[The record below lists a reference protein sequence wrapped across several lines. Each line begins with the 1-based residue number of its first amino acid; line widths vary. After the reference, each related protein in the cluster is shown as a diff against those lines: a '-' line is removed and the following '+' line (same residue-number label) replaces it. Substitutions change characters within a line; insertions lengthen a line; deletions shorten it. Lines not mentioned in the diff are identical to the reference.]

1 MVTDRETLENIPTIT
16 AILHLNDEK
25 FYKFSK
31 EDSVYIIQI
40 TTLNTPMASPL
51 NPIDDHTSSEIINV
65 LITTLLKDRKEKGFS
80 NFKDYFESMVE
91 NDCCGKLWS
100 VSVRHTFDSDEQE
113 ILDISKISGADQIK
127 TNYIFVEK

>member
-16 AILHLNDEK
+16 AVLHLNDEK

-31 EDSVYIIQI
+31 EDSIYIIHI

-51 NPIDDHTSSEIINV
+51 NPIDDNASSEIINI

-91 NDCCGKLWS
+91 NDCCGRLWS

-113 ILDISKISGADQIK
+113 ILGISKISGADKIK

>member
-16 AILHLNDEK
+16 AVLHLNDEK

-31 EDSVYIIQI
+31 EDSIYIIHI

-51 NPIDDHTSSEIINV
+51 NPINDNASSEIINI

-91 NDCCGKLWS
+91 NDCCGRLWS

-113 ILDISKISGADQIK
+113 ILGISKISGADKIK